1 MQAVGTIAKLAENV
15 IGRTVHAVIH
25 PVETLAVAAGFA
37 RGAASAVVSGRRPEG
52 VWQESTADD
61 RPAGMPDLPPPL
73 PPIEG
78 DADTGESFATEPH
91 SPSRNAEHGGP
102 GDDTIDDWQAELE
115 EAPDLA
121 VGEDPQ
127 PDTEP
132 LVDPSLTKSVKSE
145 AETMEKASDVEK
157 E

>member
-25 PVETLAVAAGFA
+25 PVETLALAAGFA
-37 RGAASAVVSGRRPEG
+37 KGAASAVVSGRRPEG
-52 VWQESTADD
+52 EWVEPSAGD

-78 DADTGESFATEPH
+78 DADTGEAFVTEPH

-102 GDDTIDDWQAELE
+102 GDDTIDDWRDELE
-115 EAPDLA
+115 EAPDLS
-121 VGEDPQ
+121 VGEQVQ

-132 LVDPSLTKSVKSE
+132 LMDPSLTKAVKSE
-145 AETMEKASDVEK
+145 SETLQKAADLDK
-157 E
+157 G